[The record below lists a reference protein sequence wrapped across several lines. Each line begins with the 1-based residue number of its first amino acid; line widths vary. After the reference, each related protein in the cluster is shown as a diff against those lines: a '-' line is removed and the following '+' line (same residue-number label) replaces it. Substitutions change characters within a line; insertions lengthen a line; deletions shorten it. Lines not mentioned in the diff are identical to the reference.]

1 MSSPG
6 SRTLRHHAGQQLRS
20 LCEELGLEDIAE
32 GCVRLL
38 HDLLGSVGSRPIAE
52 PVLWPSFV
60 VDDHTPVEF
69 SLAFD
74 RDGAPTLRVLVEHLA
89 PEATAR
95 KNLLAARRLT
105 ERLAQRYQLP
115 LDRFEAIADLFLP
128 DEPQGRFS
136 LWHAVVLRPDGQHE
150 FKVYF
155 NPAVRGAER
164 APDLVAQAFE
174 RLGLDHAHDT
184 MVAHAFRPG
193 GASDRFVFL
202 ALDLYP
208 EPHSRVKVYVAHHRA
223 RAADIERAAHA
234 ARGVLPGVARDF
246 CQLAGGSRV
255 AFTRRPLVSC
265 YAFVAG
271 DGDVPSGYTLYLPI
285 RDYVADD
292 EVARGR
298 ATALLKRHGADPS
311 MLDRALKII
320 AERPLDAGVGLISY
334 VSLRMGQLR
343 PGMTVYLS
351 SEAYGMTPKQAG
363 RRS

>member
-1 MSSPG
+1 MPSPG
-6 SRTLRHHAGQQLRS
+6 SSTLRHHAGQQLRS
-20 LCEELGLEDIAE
+20 LCEELGLEDVAE
-32 GCVRLL
+32 GGVRLL

-74 RDGAPTLRVLVEHLA
+74 RGASPTLRVLVEHIA

-115 LDRFEAIADLFLP
+115 LDRFGAIEDLFLP

-155 NPAVRGAER
+155 NPAVRGAKR

-174 RLGLDHAHDT
+174 RLGLGHAYDT
-184 MVAHAFRPG
+184 VVAHAFRQEG
-193 GASDRFVFL
+193 VLDNFVFF
-202 ALDLYP
+202 ALDLRP
-208 EPHSRVKVYVAHHRA
+208 EPRCRMKVYVAHDRA
-223 RAADIERAAHA
+223 RVTDMERAACA
-234 ARGVLPGVARDF
+234 ARGVPPGVASDF
-246 CQLAGGSRV
+246 CRLVGGSRV

-285 RDYVADD
+285 RDYVTDD
-292 EVARGR
+292 EVARDR
-298 ATALLKRHGADPS
+298 ATSLLKHHGADPS
-311 MLDRALKII
+311 VLDRALKII
-320 AERPLDAGVGLISY
+320 AKRPLDAGVGLISY
-334 VSLRMGQLR
+334 VSLRMGQLQ
-343 PGMTVYLS
+343 PGITVYLS
-351 SEAYGMTPKQAG
+351 SEAYGMTPTPPG
-363 RRS
+363 RPS

>member
-1 MSSPG
+1 MPSPG

-20 LCEELGLEDIAE
+20 LCEEFDLEDVTA

-38 HDLLGSVGSRPIAE
+38 YDLLGNVGSRPISE

-74 RDGAPTLRVLVEHLA
+74 SDGSPTLRILVEHLA

-136 LWHAVVLRPDGQHE
+136 LWHAVVLRPNGRHE

-155 NPAVRGAER
+155 NPAVRGADR
-164 APDLVAQAFE
+164 APDLVAQALR
-174 RLGLDHAHDT
+174 RLGFAHAHDT
-184 MVAHAFRPG
+184 VVAHAFRPG
-193 GASDRFVFL
+193 SMSDRFAFL
-202 ALDLYP
+202 ALDLRP
-208 EPHSRVKVYVAHHRA
+208 GPRSRVKVYVAHHCVRA
-223 RAADIERAAHA
+223 VDIERAARA
-234 ARGVLPGVARDF
+234 ARGVLPGLAKDF
-246 CQLAGGSRV
+246 CQVVGGPRV

-265 YAFVAG
+265 YAFVSG
-271 DGDVPSGYTLYLPI
+271 VGDVPSGYALHLPI

-298 ATALLKRHGADPS
+298 ATALLKCHGADPS
-311 MLDRALKII
+311 VLDRALKIM

-343 PGMTVYLS
+343 PGITVYLS
-351 SEAYGMTPKQAG
+351 SEAYGMTPKPAG
-363 RRS
+363 RPS